1 MAKTIIHQSNDLA
14 LVVRNKR
21 KKDGLT
27 QAEAAAL
34 CGVGTRFLSDIEN
47 GKNSLHFSKV
57 LKVLEG
63 LGLVV
68 EVRERGYQA

>member
-1 MAKTIIHQSNDLA
+1 MTAIIKKVSDLPP
-14 LVVRNKR
+14 LIREKR

-27 QAEAAAL
+27 QAEAASL
-34 CGVGTRFLSDIEN
+34 CGVGVRFLSDLEN
-47 GKNSLHFSKV
+47 GKETLQISKV

-68 EVRERGYQA
+68 EVRERKYE

>member
-1 MAKTIIHQSNDLA
+1 MIAIIKKVSDLSP
-14 LVVRNKR
+14 LIREKR

-27 QAEAAAL
+27 QAEAASL
-34 CGVGTRFLSDIEN
+34 CGVGVRFLSDLEN
-47 GKNSLHFSKV
+47 GKETLQISKV

-68 EVRERGYQA
+68 EVRERKYE